1 MSQPFPH
8 LFSPLKVGKYTLKN
22 RIVNTGHAAHF
33 QTSEGM
39 PTYRYIDYVRERA
52 KGGVGMIIT
61 GHTVVY
67 RDGDLTMSLTN
78 YDDRIIPKYR
88 EFAEAAHEFDVPVLA
103 QLGHRGRSIP
113 DAAGFLGRPLVAPS
127 AAPAPDSSA
136 PQLMPHVLETEEVE
150 GIVRAFAAAARRAR
164 EGGMDGVEITVGMGY
179 LVAQFLAESSNLRT
193 DRYGGNTLEE
203 RMTFLYEIM
212 DTVRKALGPDL
223 MLGVRMYDDRVDYS
237 LDLDDLKFIAPLL
250 ESTGMLDY
258 FNVWLGAVA
267 DLRSGR
273 VHWGPHYYE
282 PGQFAYLA
290 AGVKEVVSLPVIGV
304 GRIDSPARAEQI
316 LVEGKMDLVGMVKA
330 LIADPHLP
338 NKAKEGR
345 AEDIRYCIGCTQ
357 SCAGHVYLGL
367 GVSCIYNPVTGRE
380 REWAEVAPAVERKK
394 VVVVGGGPAGMEAAR
409 VAAERGHHV
418 VLFEKAKRLG
428 GQINLVMKTPKRDSF
443 EEIILFFERQLPK
456 LGVDLRTSCE
466 ASVEEV
472 LAEKPDSVVI
482 ATGSTPY
489 HPPIPGMDGRN
500 VVSTWDVLTGTA
512 EMGDRVVVVDTQGR
526 PEGSVVGEYLAEMG
540 KQVEI
545 VTGLQYVGREI
556 PPPVWH
562 HMTENLMKRGVVLT
576 PFTGVFEVLEDS
588 LYVYNTVTWEPRYI
602 RNVDTVVLA
611 AGGVAEDRLY
621 HQLRGVVEELRNI
634 GDSFQPRDIE
644 VATVEGHEVGVE
656 L

>member
-1 MSQPFPH
+1 MSEPFPH

-33 QTSEGM
+33 QTGDGM
-39 PTYRYIDYVRERA
+39 PTYRYVDYVRERA
-52 KGGVGMIIT
+52 KGGAGMIVT

-67 RDGDLTMSLTN
+67 RDGDLSMSLAN

-103 QLGHRGRSIP
+103 QLGHRGRSVP
-113 DAAGFLGRPLVAPS
+113 DAAGFIGRPLMAPS
-127 AAPAPDSSA
+127 AVPVPDFSS
-136 PQLMPHVLETEEVE
+136 PQLMPHVLDTEEVE
-150 GIVRAFAAAARRAR
+150 GVVRQFVEAARRVR
-164 EGGMDGVEITVGMGY
+164 EGGMDGVEIAMGMNY
-179 LVAQFLAESSNLRT
+179 LIAQFLAESSNFRT
-193 DRYGGNTLEE
+193 DRYGGKTLEE
-203 RMTFLYEIM
+203 RMTFLYETIEA
-212 DTVRKALGPDL
+212 VRKALGPDL
-223 MLGVRMYDDRVDYS
+223 LLGVRMYDDLVDYS
-237 LDLDDLKFIAPLL
+237 LDLDDLKFMAPLL

-258 FNVWLGAVA
+258 FNVWLGVVP

-304 GRIDSPARAEQI
+304 GRIDSPATAEQI

-338 NKAKEGR
+338 NKAREGR

-367 GVSCIYNPVTGRE
+367 GVSCIYNPVTGKE
-380 REWAEVAPAVERKK
+380 REWAETVPAVQAKK

-409 VAAERGHHV
+409 VAAERGHRV
-418 VLFEKAKRLG
+418 VLFEKADRLG
-428 GQINLVMKTPKRDSF
+428 GQINLVMKTPKRDNF

-466 ASVEEV
+466 ADVDEV
-472 LAEKPDSVVI
+472 LAEKPDSVII
-482 ATGSTPY
+482 ATGSTP
-489 HPPIPGMDGRN
+489 HRPQIPGIDGKN
-500 VVSTWDVLTGTA
+500 VVNTWDVLRGTA

-526 PEGSVVGEYLAEMG
+526 PEGSVVAEYLAEMG

-556 PPPVWH
+556 SPPVWH
-562 HMTENLMKRGVVLT
+562 HMIENLMKRGVVLT

-602 RNVDTVVLA
+602 QEVDTVVLA
-611 AGGVAEDRLY
+611 AGGESENGLY
-621 HQLRGVVEELRNI
+621 HRLRGKAEELRLI